1 MAALNL
7 AGKTSGYIKLKS
19 PDVALNATVELPN
32 KDGILATLDDIG
44 SGGGSGGGDYTPE
57 ALVWEDKLSERA
69 LGIKYT
75 NTNNVPLYVQIYTH
89 ADAPGKNAQ
98 MWIDGIFFGATGN
111 SSGDTK
117 VLNTNLYIIPAGSTY
132 ELRPGTATPD
142 LHTWNEAR
150 MPLAVAS
157 GGSTLESLGIPN
169 HDKVTVDANG
179 NAVFGGDIKIT
190 DGAQSLELLVKD
202 GQLDIG
208 TPEEKALVFN
218 TNNTERIRV
227 THDGK
232 VGIGTNNPTE
242 GQLVVRNDNGDAKI
256 NIKVNSSNGA
266 NGIPALDFSVGG
278 QGPNDP
284 QARIHAVGRD
294 NYSAD
299 IVFSTQMN
307 GTVNPLEERMRIGYD
322 GHTTMRSLGATGE
335 GYVGNFNLTTS
346 NDGAFSTLL
355 LQRDSS
361 IGGLIE
367 FKSKGNN
374 VGSIST
380 NGTTCILDGFTTRAS
395 DVYFSDDEDNP
406 RQGKSL
412 KETLADRDKLIDKL
426 VAKVEALEAKLKK
439 VK

>member
-169 HDKVTVDANG
+169 HDKVTVAGNG
-179 NAVFGGDIKIT
+179 WLSVN
-190 DGAQSLELLVKD
+190 GALQSNSDNESHVL
-202 GQLDIG
+202 
-208 TPEEKALVFN
+208 FN
-218 TNNTERIRV
+218 TGAGESKAQV
-227 THDGK
+227 TYNH
-232 VGIGTNNPTE
+232 PSQ
-242 GQLVVRNDNGDAKI
+242 QLQFFN
-256 NIKVNSSNGA
+256 
-266 NGIPALDFSVGG
+266 GG
-278 QGPNDP
+278 Q
-284 QARIHAVGRD
+284 Q
-294 NYSAD
+294 
-299 IVFSTQMN
+299 
-307 GTVNPLEERMRIGYD
+307 RMKIDAD
-322 GHTTMRSLGATGE
+322 GHTTMQSLAAE
-335 GYVGNFNLTTS
+335 ASGYVGNFALNTS
-346 NDGAFSTLL
+346 YDGAFSTLL
-355 LQRDSS
+355 VQRGSS
-361 IGGLIE
+361 IGGFVE
-367 FKSKGNN
+367 FKCKGTL
-374 VGSIST
+374 VGSIYT